1 MLQEFFSHE
10 SMKIYPLQ
18 ERDPLDWEDDKFP
31 KMSERDVGIPR
42 GLRDSY
48 WKIVV
53 MLVYLRLCG

>member
-1 MLQEFFSHE
+1 
-10 SMKIYPLQ
+10 MKIYPLQ

-48 WKIVV
+48 LNIVV
-53 MLVYLRLCG
+53 DVGIS